1 MTAIKDLRIK
11 KGLSQQKLAEMMGTT
26 QAAVGLWETGLRTPR
41 AEKLPKLA
49 EILECNIADLF
60 EKKECKE

>member
-49 EILECNIADLF
+49 EILGCNIADLF
-60 EKKECKE
+60 EKKEA